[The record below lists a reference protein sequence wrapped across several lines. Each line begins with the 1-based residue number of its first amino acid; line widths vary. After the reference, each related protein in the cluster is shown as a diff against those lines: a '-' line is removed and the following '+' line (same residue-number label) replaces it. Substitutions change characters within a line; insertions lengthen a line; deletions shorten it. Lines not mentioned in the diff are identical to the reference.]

1 MSQPHEEKLSA
12 LNDRIGAIDA
22 SLAKLDDD
30 YIEAATGFDGVNG
43 KESLRRAES
52 IEAKQSALRR
62 EKALAIAAQA
72 KVEELQ
78 RQQQQQLEQEQ
89 RHAQEIEAKGY
100 ADQIMALNVTIDQA
114 LAALGEQFARRANS
128 LRAFQATGVGNATL
142 LSKLS
147 GKGPATRACCAAGL
161 HEHIDLATV
170 SPQGR
175 LPLASANPVL
185 IGIGRDAVPPRV
197 QLRPN
202 GNGAHK

>member
-100 ADQIMALNVTIDQA
+100 ADQ
-114 LAALGEQFARRANS
+114 
-128 LRAFQATGVGNATL
+128 
-142 LSKLS
+142 
-147 GKGPATRACCAAGL
+147 
-161 HEHIDLATV
+161 
-170 SPQGR
+170 
-175 LPLASANPVL
+175 
-185 IGIGRDAVPPRV
+185 
-197 QLRPN
+197 
-202 GNGAHK
+202 